1 MDWYDIK
8 QIGISDN
15 DFSKITNKNS
25 LFIHYMS
32 LTSIIFPK
40 NIISIIKT
48 MKKRFYNCSSLF
60 SIDLPNFLTL
70 NYILYS
76 CLSMPSIDLSNFGFQ
91 NIITI
96 ERLLKLV
103 NILKILI

>member
-1 MDWYDIK
+1 
-8 QIGISDN
+8 
-15 DFSKITNKNS
+15 
-25 LFIHYMS
+25 MS

>member
-1 MDWYDIK
+1 MILNK
-8 QIGISDN
+8 LVFQI
-15 DFSKITNKNS
+15 
-25 LFIHYMS
+25 M
-32 LTSIIFPK
+32 IFQK
-40 NIISIIKT
+40 L
-48 MKKRFYNCSSLF
+48 LF
-60 SIDLPNFLTL
+60 SINLPNFLTL

>member
-25 LFIHYMS
+25 LFINYMS